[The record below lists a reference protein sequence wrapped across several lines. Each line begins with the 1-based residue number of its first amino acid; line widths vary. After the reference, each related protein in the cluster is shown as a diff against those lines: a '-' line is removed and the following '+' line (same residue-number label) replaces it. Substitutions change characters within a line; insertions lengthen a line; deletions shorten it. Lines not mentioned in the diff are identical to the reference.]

1 MKTNLFLASA
11 AVVTTCL
18 AMSQVAAAYERIIN
32 PPMKFGED
40 WGFEPVMT
48 DEDLSELAV
57 KGVGGEPIRFLDIEV
72 VYFNPKASSQKDE
85 HSLFSVTWVK
95 NRGVFKAD
103 WTYALYHTEAGVR
116 DHTSVGTIHEPGPN
130 YRIMDIEFTMRDLE
144 PIYTVIYVHNVGAQH
159 RWWAWIPATLSWNFE
174 DVMEKL
180 VDVTA
185 NSSMLGIVDTEVE
198 FDEFEGFSFWWQCGV
213 LVENSNTAIEIFS
226 AEQVEQISAVGFQIL
241 DVERWPMN
249 SEQGGALF
257 LGILIPS
264 DSVWSFHHS
273 GLIAAD
279 VVEIAASSP
288 PQRIIDFEP
297 NSPSS
302 SDWPETIWEAIF
314 DPPVSEAVELGF
326 MVTIEVPAVDD

>member
-95 NRGVFKAD
+95 NR
-103 WTYALYHTEAGVR
+103 
-116 DHTSVGTIHEPGPN
+116 
-130 YRIMDIEFTMRDLE
+130 
-144 PIYTVIYVHNVGAQH
+144 
-159 RWWAWIPATLSWNFE
+159 
-174 DVMEKL
+174 
-180 VDVTA
+180 
-185 NSSMLGIVDTEVE
+185 
-198 FDEFEGFSFWWQCGV
+198 GV